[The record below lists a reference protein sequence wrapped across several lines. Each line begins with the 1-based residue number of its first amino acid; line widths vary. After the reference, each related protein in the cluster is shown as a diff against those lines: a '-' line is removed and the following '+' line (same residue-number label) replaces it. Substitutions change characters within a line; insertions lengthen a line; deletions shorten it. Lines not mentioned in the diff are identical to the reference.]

1 MEFFVTSHTAQ
12 SKVEYLAEPVARDQ
26 NTKAVEFLTLAGFTL
41 HSNDWIVP
49 LAIELN
55 VNPDEIRNRLTGETP
70 LTMDDAVWPK
80 VLKAL
85 RERREKLSHL
95 HDEVHSA
102 FQEANELA
110 WRRGD
115 QSKIREL
122 PAKPLHILR

>member
-1 MEFFVTSHTAQ
+1 MAFLVANHTAQ

-26 NTKAVEFLTLAGFTL
+26 NAKAIEFLTLAGFTM
-41 HSNDWIVP
+41 HGNDWIVS
-49 LAIELN
+49 LAGELA
-55 VNPDEIRNRLTGETP
+55 VTPDEIQNWLTGETP
-70 LTMDDAVWPK
+70 LTMDDAIWPK
-80 VLKAL
+80 VLKVL
-85 RERREKLSHL
+85 HDRRERLSHL

-102 FQEANELA
+102 FQEANEMA